1 MTEPRRSPRQLPPP
15 SGGRRRATT
24 YDVAR
29 LAGVSQTTVSFVIN
43 GTPNSRIPAPTRDR
57 VWDAIHKL
65 GYRPNAVARGLRN
78 GGSRMIGF
86 VTDAIATTPFAGA
99 IIRGAQDAAWAAGN
113 ILLVVNTDMNP
124 GMEDDAVGV
133 MLEHR
138 VRGIVYSTWY
148 HQAVRPPPDLREVP
162 TILVN
167 CFTPDESLP
176 SVVPDE
182 EQGGRLAT
190 ELLITKGHR
199 RIGFINGVPVSHEAR
214 ERLDTA
220 GARRPG
226 AGQSPATTA
235 RLSGHRAALAAHG
248 IAPSD
253 ELIVEAE
260 PDQEGGY
267 EGAKRLLRLHPRPTA
282 IFAYND
288 RVAMGVYAA
297 AAEAGLLIPNDLAVI
312 GFDNQEVIAAHL
324 RPPLSTIALPHYE
337 MGWWGVNNL
346 LSGRGPGTVDGGGQ
360 HRIACPY
367 VERSS
372 I

>member
-1 MTEPRRSPRQLPPP
+1 M
-15 SGGRRRATT
+15 
-24 YDVAR
+24 
-29 LAGVSQTTVSFVIN
+29 
-43 GTPNSRIPAPTRDR
+43 
-57 VWDAIHKL
+57 
-65 GYRPNAVARGLRN
+65 
-78 GGSRMIGF
+78 
-86 VTDAIATTPFAGA
+86 
-99 IIRGAQDAAWAAGN
+99 
-113 ILLVVNTDMNP
+113 
-124 GMEDDAVGV
+124 
-133 MLEHR
+133 
-138 VRGIVYSTWY
+138 
-148 HQAVRPPPDLREVP
+148 REVP

-190 ELLITKGHR
+190 ELLIAKGHR
-199 RIGFINGVPVSHEAR
+199 RIGFINGVPVSHEAL
-214 ERLDTA
+214 ELLGAA

-235 RLSGHRAALAAHG
+235 RLAGHRAALAAHG
-248 IAPSD
+248 IASSD
-253 ELIVEAE
+253 DLVVEAE
-260 PDQEGGY
+260 PEQEGGY
-267 EGAKRLLRLHPRPTA
+267 EGAKRLLALEPRPTA

-297 AAEAGLLIPNDLAVI
+297 AAEAGLVIPDDLAVI

-346 LSGRGPGTVDGGGQ
+346 LSGRGPGVDDGSRQ